1 MFQNPGTYNVGL
13 HNHVFEQTV
22 DIITSATGQLLHE
35 KVFGL
40 FIENA
45 TPQDFLL
52 IFGSGAALNLRDP
65 VFHLPLIVDKSLED
79 EPYCVEPWGHLDWF
93 HLQNVDIS
101 NNLSGELYLQNVSGI
116 FIYNGLKESIYL
128 FYNGNFTFI
137 NKQLPVQIRSPVQFP
152 NEILRRVHL
161 TDGENVLRPFVS
173 NYHYLPQLSA
183 AEYLRQRDRLNHLE

>member
-1 MFQNPGTYNVGL
+1 MFQNNGQANVGL
-13 HNHVFEQTV
+13 HNHCFEQTV
-22 DIITSATGQLLHE
+22 DIITSTTGQLLHE

-52 IFGSGAALNLRDP
+52 IFGSGAAVNLHDP
-65 VFHLPLIVDKSLED
+65 AFHLPLIVDNPLED
-79 EPYCVEPWGHLDWF
+79 EPYWVEGWGHLDWF

-116 FIYNGLKESIYL
+116 FIYNGLKECIYV
-128 FYNGNFTFI
+128 FQNGKFTFI

-161 TDGENVLRPFVS
+161 TGNENVLRPFVS
-173 NYHYLPQLSA
+173 NYHYLPQLSV
-183 AEYLRQRDRLNHLE
+183 AEYLRRRAQINSNF

>member
-1 MFQNPGTYNVGL
+1 MFQNPGVGNVGL

-52 IFGSGAALNLRDP
+52 IFGSGAAVNLQDP
-65 VFHLPLIVDKSLED
+65 AIHLPLTVDKSLGDE
-79 EPYCVEPWGHLDWF
+79 EPYWVEPWGNLDWF
-93 HLQNVDIS
+93 YLQNVDIS

-116 FIYNGLKESIYL
+116 FIYNGMKECVYV
-128 FYNGNFTFI
+128 FYNGKFTFI
-137 NKQLPVQIRSPVQFP
+137 NKQLPVLIRSPTQQP

-161 TDGENVLRPFVS
+161 TGGENVLRPFVQ

-183 AEYLRQRDRLNHLE
+183 AEYLRRRDRFNGY